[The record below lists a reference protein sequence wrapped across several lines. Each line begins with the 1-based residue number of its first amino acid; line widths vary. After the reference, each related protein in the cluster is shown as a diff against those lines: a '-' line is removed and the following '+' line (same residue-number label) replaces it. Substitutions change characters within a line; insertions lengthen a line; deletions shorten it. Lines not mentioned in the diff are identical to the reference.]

1 MIRPQSRQPRRL
13 VAHSPPALACQ
24 TRGPQAAHPA
34 ILTVSTYSRTPS
46 LQLQIQYHEAIVK
59 STTTSPPLKDLA
71 HRRTW
76 IPCSQMVPVRARQT
90 CLTATYRPRDCKRRK
105 GRTDRGGRIQA
116 ATRAESGRSRSATHE
131 RRGRGLYRPFTDT
144 SFSVMLPIP
153 RVARN
158 AQAGMSSAN
167 SPKRP
172 TGGCPRSSKA
182 W

>member
-1 MIRPQSRQPRRL
+1 MIRPPSRQPRRL
-13 VAHSPPALACQ
+13 VAHSLPALACQ
-24 TRGPQAAHPA
+24 IQGPQAAHPA
-34 ILTVSTYSRTPS
+34 ILTVSTCSITPS

-59 STTTSPPLKDLA
+59 STTTSPPLKRSA

-76 IPCSQMVPVRARQT
+76 ILCCQMDRVRARQT
-90 CLTATYRPRDCKRRK
+90 CLTPTYRPRDCKRRK

-116 ATRAESGRSRSATHE
+116 AMRAESGRSRLATHE
-131 RRGRGLYRPFTDT
+131 RRGRSIYRAFTDT
-144 SFSVMLPIP
+144 SHSVMLPIR

-158 AQAGMSSAN
+158 AQAGTSSAN